1 MAATDP
7 QDDTLTLAGTPN
19 TTIGAPLPASP
30 NVPAAALAPAQISQ
44 TDASMAH
51 AMDRADLG
59 NRFGFG
65 SQQYL
70 QGTENPAPATPQF
83 ATSTNDIINS
93 AIENRMAAIARGTD
107 PDHPALY
114 VSPQRSVELQKE
126 FHALG
131 ETRNRNALVDASL
144 ADKRLQTQLH
154 TASANDFTN
163 YANGVS
169 NIISS
174 GLKPGTPE
182 FQQAFLQNYLKFRD
196 GATTKSGKELTQLFA
211 QKHDNHAVT
220 TENIQQALKS
230 YKDAT
235 GLEPENVEVTATGG
249 VNIRGKSTDNTPD
262 NKTTTKLAPIDQQ
275 ARTEAIK
282 AFTNSKTGATIE
294 DWKNPIE
301 VVGVNSKGE
310 QNDVKPE
317 DRTHIKITGPSGKS
331 AVLTNSQFDVLKQTW
346 GVPAPAKNDVTA
358 ATPAASVTPSATPA
372 ANTYHVGGK
381 YGSLIYKGGD
391 PKVQSS
397 WEPAK

>member
-30 NVPAAALAPAQISQ
+30 NVPVAAAPVAPPQASQ
-44 TDASMAH
+44 TDLNIAH

-93 AIENRMAAIARGTD
+93 AIENRMAAIASGTD

-114 VSPQRSVELQKE
+114 VNPHRSQELQQE

-131 ETRNRNALVDASL
+131 ETRRRNALMEAGL
-144 ADKRLQTQLH
+144 ADKRLEHQLD
-154 TASANDFTN
+154 TNAANDFAN

-169 NIISS
+169 SIISS
-174 GLKPGTPE
+174 GLKPGDKD

-196 GATTKSGKELTQLFA
+196 GASTKSGQELTKLFA
-211 QKHDNHAVT
+211 EKHDNHAVT

-230 YKDAT
+230 YRDAT

-249 VNIRGKSTDNTPD
+249 VNIRGKKDGGSDGNTEKIPSGALTELGKLNAQRAGQKLYLDKEVNPKKKEALQKNVDALDASIDAWHQTYLPKSKVPESAVPAVNVAAAAAAGTPD
-262 NKTTTKLAPIDQQ
+262 LNQLAKKALADPNAPEEVKAA
-275 ARTEAIK
+275 ARK
-282 AFTNSKTGATIE
+282 RLG
-294 DWKNPIE
+294 
-301 VVGVNSKGE
+301 
-310 QNDVKPE
+310 Q
-317 DRTHIKITGPSGKS
+317 
-331 AVLTNSQFDVLKQTW
+331 
-346 GVPAPAKNDVTA
+346 
-358 ATPAASVTPSATPA
+358 
-372 ANTYHVGGK
+372 
-381 YGSLIYKGGD
+381 
-391 PKVQSS
+391 
-397 WEPAK
+397 